1 MASIYLGIT
10 RGYSASSDYGAFHT
24 YFEYDSVTRV
34 GITTVRFTNARIR
47 CTDTGVAGYTE
58 NTIYVTY
65 VGMIYNSVHTNTNI
79 TGNFSGQAYENST
92 WTSAPKT
99 FDMVNIPWDATTVII
114 SYEYYHTGMGNN
126 RRYGSA
132 NATIPQGAVAS
143 APTVSS
149 ADVTLGNAFT
159 IYTNRVSSSLTHTIT
174 ATFAGTTDTLATGVT
189 TSYAWTPSLSLQNRI
204 PANVSGTCTITC
216 YTYSGGTH
224 IGTNTVSLTFWVDW
238 AACQPALTGS
248 YTSLTTAINN
258 ITGSSTLLI
267 SGLCDVQF
275 TATPTLKY
283 GATISSISIN
293 GHNVASGG
301 SPYRRT
307 INDITASTVA
317 MDVIDSR
324 GYSASYTI
332 TLSYA
337 AYSYITFM
345 ASFFRTAAMNNEVAL
360 NFSGTFYNNTIGT
373 TTNTLTVRY
382 RYKAE
387 LGEWGEWE
395 PITAPTLAITG
406 SAYKNLDDVPIIVT
420 GTFDHTKQYLF
431 EIEFKD
437 SIDTKTNTILV
448 RPGRHILKITEFVQV
463 LQGKLHIQKLFTKND
478 KDFVFDFVYDVIT
491 RSWVVHVYG
500 LTQMFEPQHVF
511 QADVNTRSII
521 TVLNETGYPLLK
533 YTIDEADNNYTD
545 YKNIDAP
552 ADYNN
557 VTMIDTGISPLENML
572 EKRARELQF
581 TTYTTSRVPIEF
593 FVNAYIDS
601 INVSNPDETTIDW
614 VSDPDDPNF
623 GQLYEIEEEIAN
635 VYGETN
641 LDSWSID
648 YSTFQKIGL
657 VKSHLR
663 LHGKGLYYRAT
674 IVNRSLIEHELSGIT
689 WVYRIMNAR

>member
-1 MASIYLGIT
+1 MASIYLGVT
-10 RGYSASSDYGAFHT
+10 RGYSAVSDYGAFDT
-24 YFEYDSVTRV
+24 YFEYDSVARV
-34 GITTVRFTNARIR
+34 EINTVRFTNARIR
-47 CTDTGVAGYTE
+47 CTDTGVAGFTE
-58 NTIYVTY
+58 NTIYLAY
-65 VGMIYNSVHTNTNI
+65 VGAVYNSAYTNTNI
-79 TGNFSGQAYENST
+79 TGNFSGQAHENST
-92 WTSAPKT
+92 WTSAPQT
-99 FDMVNIPWDATTVII
+99 FDMVNIPWDATTIII
-114 SYEYYHTGMGNN
+114 SYEYYHTGMGSN
-126 RRYGSA
+126 RRYLSA

-143 APTVSS
+143 VPTVSA
-149 ADVTLGNAFT
+149 ADVTIGSAFT
-159 IYTNRVSSSLTHTIT
+159 IYTNRMDASLTHTIR
-174 ATFAGTTDTLATGVT
+174 ASFGGINEQIATGVEE
-189 TSYAWTPSLSLQNRI
+189 SYTWTPPLSLQYRI
-204 PANVSGTCTITC
+204 TNDVLGTCTITC

-224 IGTNTVSLTFWVDW
+224 IGTNTVSLTLWHNW
-238 AACQPALTGS
+238 ESCHPTLTGS

-258 ITGSSTLLI
+258 ITGSATLLI

-283 GATISSISIN
+283 GATVSSITIGST
-293 GHNVASGG
+293 NVASAG
-301 SPYRRT
+301 SPYHRT
-307 INDITASTVA
+307 INDMTASTVV

-324 GYSASYTI
+324 GYSASYTV

-387 LGEWGEWE
+387 LGEWGAWVS
-395 PITAPTLAITG
+395 ITAPTLAITG
-406 SAYKNLDDVPIIVT
+406 NAYKNLNDVPIIVT

-533 YTIDEADNNYTD
+533 YTIDEADDNYID
-545 YKNIDAP
+545 YKNIDTP

-557 VTMIDTGISPLENML
+557 VTMIDTGISPLENIL

-581 TTYTTSRVPIEF
+581 TTYTTSRSPVEF
-593 FVNAYIDS
+593 FVNVYIDS

-614 VSDPDDPNF
+614 ISDPDDPNF

-641 LDSWSID
+641 LDSWLID

-674 IVNRSLIEHELSGIT
+674 IVNRSLIVHELSGIT